1 MPGIRSLA
9 ILLVSRLSAFAS
21 SIGTTVLVWFLGFRP
36 PLVAIRTSPCSGV
49 QGPTFATNPCW
60 EDPIRCSIFSVT
72 SFSGH
77 LGISIS
83 GASLVPIPKLTF
95 FIRGSKDLYRRTC
108 R

>member
-1 MPGIRSLA
+1 MSGIRSLA
-9 ILLVSRLSAFAS
+9 ILLVSRLSAPAS

-49 QGPTFATNPCW
+49 QGPAFATYPCW

-77 LGISIS
+77 LGNAIS
-83 GASLVPIPKLTF
+83 GVSLAPIPKLTF
-95 FIRGSKDLYRRTC
+95 FI
-108 R
+108 